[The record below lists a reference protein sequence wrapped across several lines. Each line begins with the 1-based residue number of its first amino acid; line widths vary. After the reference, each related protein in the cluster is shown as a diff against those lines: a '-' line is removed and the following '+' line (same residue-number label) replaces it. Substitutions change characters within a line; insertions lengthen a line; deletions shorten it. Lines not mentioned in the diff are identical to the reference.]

1 MNLPGSSPRRVLVQ
15 SKSRYLTLAVLVSL
29 GTAVSIPSL
38 SFARDAVNAPEPIKP
53 AVVAQID
60 VDFGPYMADLQKRIK
75 KAWSPIKGTH
85 SRHSKVSFKV
95 HSDGSSSDL
104 KMVKSTGDANADTLD
119 LQAVADASPFRPLP
133 SGAPEVVDIE
143 FTFDYHCNSGADKF
157 STTADNSATDAFST
171 GAENDG
177 RSAKAAEPIARRPVV
192 KDEVLAETLAENGME
207 KLNSEHQEDAL
218 PELERLFQIV
228 SKKDLPGYTDEL
240 SSLGDIYYENDE
252 YSKALPVFRKVQDL
266 LHKEKSTDT
275 YALASAKRDIAF
287 ALLYADSKNVDEA
300 EKNFRDAQSLSNKI
314 DDLELSRDIACGI
327 GHCLWQKHQFS
338 DASKEYQTSADIS
351 LKCDGEESPDYCQ
364 KLKNVADCKYKL
376 HEDAEA
382 LEIYQKVERIDAK
395 IGHLP
400 ADEDKELHENIA
412 ALRAKVKPSVV
423 RELAKQENN
432 WWYYAFGGICT
443 ALVLLY
449 LVGRPSNSTISLK
462 SKNSK

>member
-29 GTAVSIPSL
+29 GAAVSIPSL
-38 SFARDAVNAPEPIKP
+38 GYAREAVDAPESPKP

-75 KAWSPIKGTH
+75 KAWSPIRGNH

-104 KMVKSTGDANADTLD
+104 KMVKSTGDTDADMAD
-119 LQAVADASPFRPLP
+119 LQAVSDASPFRPLP

-143 FTFDYHCNSGADKF
+143 FTFDYNCNSGADKI
-157 STTADNSATDAFST
+157 SKATDNNSTDAFST

-177 RSAKAAEPIARRPVV
+177 SSAKTPKPVV
-192 KDEVLAETLAENGME
+192 KDEVLAETLAERGME
-207 KLNSEHQEDAL
+207 KFNSEHQEDAL

-327 GHCLWQKHQFS
+327 GHCLWQKHKFS

-351 LKCDGEESPDYCQ
+351 LKCDGEESSDYCQ

-382 LEIYQKVERIDAK
+382 LEIYQKVEAIDAK

-412 ALRAKVKPSVV
+412 ALRTKVKPSAL